1 MLTKKKKN
9 TNLSNLT
16 TSPVCS
22 KTSQTQAIC
31 SCVKPKEFEVADDA
45 AMAASDPTLDPG
57 AELTRLGKPEKLER
71 H

>member
-1 MLTKKKKN
+1 MTKN
-9 TNLSNLT
+9 TDLSNLT

-31 SCVKPKEFEVADDA
+31 SCVNPKELEDADEA
-45 AMAASDPTLDPG
+45 AIAASDPTLDPG
-57 AELTRLGKPEKLER
+57 AELTKLGKPEKLER